1 MGDSKCGK
9 SSLAQKYL
17 DTQMKDDVKETIA
30 MDYHQGS
37 KLNEQNGKVN
47 INIQE
52 LGRGRQFKDLLEA
65 SLVASGNLHNITV
78 CIFLDLEYP

>member
-47 INIQE
+47 INI
-52 LGRGRQFKDLLEA
+52 
-65 SLVASGNLHNITV
+65 
-78 CIFLDLEYP
+78 